1 MRRILAIVACAVV
14 ALAGADLILAQATVN
29 PRVGTWKL
37 NLAKSNFA
45 GMPAPKSETRTVEAQ
60 GNGEKVTYDGVAA
73 DGSRIA
79 LTFTTNLD
87 GKPVPIVGTGATGEA
102 DMTTVTRLDSRTQT
116 STTTRAGKVVATI
129 RLVVSKDG
137 KVITLT
143 RKATDANGQPI
154 TQVLIWD
161 KQ

>member
-1 MRRILAIVACAVV
+1 MEISMRRIFTIVACAVV
-14 ALAGADLILAQATVN
+14 ALAGAGLTPAQGTVN
-29 PRVGTWKL
+29 PRVGTWRL

-60 GNGEKVTYDGVAA
+60 GNGEKVTFDGVAA

-79 LTFTTNLD
+79 LT
-87 GKPVPIVGTGATGEA
+87 
-102 DMTTVTRLDSRTQT
+102 
-116 STTTRAGKVVATI
+116 
-129 RLVVSKDG
+129 
-137 KVITLT
+137 
-143 RKATDANGQPI
+143 RKATDPNGQPI